1 MAAGGTD
8 GPAHVRKHG
17 EGGEYGDDG
26 HEKQGKELRATQRL
40 VGVSAQQ
47 RSGVVRGQPCSNLS
61 RSSVVSAQQTR
72 DGWRMDRAAGKWRRI
87 LRKDY
92 LHIMA
97 RATGSINPSDIC
109 LGADVETY
117 I

>member
-1 MAAGGTD
+1 
-8 GPAHVRKHG
+8 
-17 EGGEYGDDG
+17 
-26 HEKQGKELRATQRL
+26 
-40 VGVSAQQ
+40 
-47 RSGVVRGQPCSNLS
+47 
-61 RSSVVSAQQTR
+61 
-72 DGWRMDRAAGKWRRI
+72 MDRAAGKWRRI